1 MVWKTHARFGA
12 QKPSVSEERKTGS
25 VFSFVETAASK
36 VNPRLSAQ
44 TSGYRVGLF
53 TEMRTG
59 REEISEEK
67 N

>member
-1 MVWKTHARFGA
+1 M
-12 QKPSVSEERKTGS
+12 SEERKTGS